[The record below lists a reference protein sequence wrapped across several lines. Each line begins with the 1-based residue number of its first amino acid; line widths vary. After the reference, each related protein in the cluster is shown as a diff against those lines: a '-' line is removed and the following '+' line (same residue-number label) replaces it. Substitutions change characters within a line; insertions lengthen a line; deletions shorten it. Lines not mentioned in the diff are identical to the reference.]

1 MVIINKNANNTVIM
15 TLTEKVT
22 LSSPYFLFEFTSD
35 ITNSRVVFLAS
46 DLSNYNDRYNQF
58 LITETSGT
66 TDFTSGTIEMNP
78 TGTWTYRVFEQ
89 TSSSNLDT
97 RLVDNKVPLEI
108 GIVKVKGTE
117 TTYDTNSDI
126 DNTFIVN
133 E

>member
-1 MVIINKNANNTVIM
+1 M
-15 TLTEKVT
+15 TLTEKST
-22 LSSPYFLFEFTSD
+22 LSSPYFLFQFTSD
-35 ITNSRVVFLAS
+35 ITNDSIVFLAS
-46 DLSNYNDRYNQF
+46 DLSNYTDRYNKF

-66 TDFTSGTIEMNP
+66 VNLSSGTIELNP

-89 TSSSNLDT
+89 TSSSNLDPN
-97 RLVDNKVPLEI
+97 LVDNKTPLEI

-117 TTYDTNSDI
+117 TSYDTNSDI

>member
-1 MVIINKNANNTVIM
+1 MLVINKNANNTLVM
-15 TLTEKVT
+15 TLTEKST
-22 LSSPYFLFEFTSD
+22 LSSPYFLFEFKSD
-35 ITNSRVVFLAS
+35 ITNNRVVFLAA
-46 DLSNYNDRYNQF
+46 DLSNYNDRYNKF

-66 TDFTSGTIEMNP
+66 VDLTSGTIELNP

-89 TSSSNLDT
+89 TSSSNLNLN
-97 RLVDNKVPLEI
+97 LVDNKTPLEI

-117 TTYDTNSDI
+117 TTYITNSDT

>member
-1 MVIINKNANNTVIM
+1 MIM
-15 TLTEKVT
+15 TLTEKST
-22 LSSPYFLFEFTSD
+22 LSSPYFLFEFKSD
-35 ITNSRVVFLAS
+35 ITNERVVFLAS
-46 DLSNYNDRYNQF
+46 DLSNYTDRYNKF

-66 TDFTSGTIEMNP
+66 IDLTSGTIELNP

-97 RLVDNKVPLEI
+97 NLVDNKTPLEI

-117 TTYDTNSDI
+117 TNYDTNSDI

>member
-1 MVIINKNANNTVIM
+1 MLVINKNANNTLVM
-15 TLTEKVT
+15 TLTEKST
-22 LSSPYFLFEFTSD
+22 LSSPYFLFEFKSD
-35 ITNSRVVFLAS
+35 ITNNRVVFLAS
-46 DLSNYNDRYNQF
+46 DLSNYNDRYNKF

-66 TDFTSGTIEMNP
+66 VDLTSGTIELNP

-89 TSSSNLDT
+89 TSSINLNPN
-97 RLVDNKVPLEI
+97 LVDNKTPLEI

-117 TTYDTNSDI
+117 TTYITNSDT

>member
-1 MVIINKNANNTVIM
+1 M

-97 RLVDNKVPLEI
+97 NLVDNKVPLEI